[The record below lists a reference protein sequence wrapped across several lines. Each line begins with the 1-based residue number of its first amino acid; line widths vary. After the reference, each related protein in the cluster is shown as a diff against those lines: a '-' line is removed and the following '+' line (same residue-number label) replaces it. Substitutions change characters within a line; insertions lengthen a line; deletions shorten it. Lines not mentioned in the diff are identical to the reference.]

1 MKLADKHF
9 INPKLLARNVLEVDV
24 PADLL
29 DSLGAITEEVRAVT
43 AAGGLITL
51 GKGLEFFVM
60 QLANWNSDLRW
71 ISQADER
78 SFEFFEDLFR
88 RTGAAGHVERYVDL
102 AKAITL
108 YSGFFVTRR
117 TCTKPYFHVDWN
129 DGHNDAFNFITPL
142 TENCGELGLLYRDML
157 GQERKYTYR
166 LGKALIIGD
175 KFLHSVEPGEAAE
188 PVVLLSFTFGTDKMD
203 RWPLLSKT
211 AAHQGVTHRRPD
223 GVFVRTG
230 PGNASK

>member
-9 INPKLLARNVLEVDV
+9 INPQLLARNVIEVDV

-29 DSLGAITEEVRAVT
+29 HSLSPIAEEVGAVT
-43 AAGGLITL
+43 VKSGRITL
-51 GKGLEFFVM
+51 GRDLEFFVM

-71 ISQADER
+71 ISQIDER
-78 SFEFFEDLFR
+78 SFDFFEDLFR

-102 AKAITL
+102 DKAITL

-129 DGHNDAFNFITPL
+129 DGHNDAFNYITPL
-142 TENCGELGLLYRDML
+142 SENCEEMGLLYRDML
-157 GQERKYTYR
+157 GREQKYTYK

-175 KFLHSVEPGEAAE
+175 KFLHSVEPGETSE

-211 AAHQGVTHRRPD
+211 AAHQGVFHRRPD
-223 GVFVRTG
+223 GVFVQTG
-230 PGNASK
+230 SGKPT